1 MRVTKRKFLL
11 LTVLMLCV
19 QSWAYEETPFL
30 ADDGYYYYFWG
41 DEARFAGL
49 PDDHPK
55 VIYLNEKVTC
65 GGYEY
70 TLTTINNMAFSC
82 DGVTTIILPNTVTT
96 LYPRAFEGCSDLE
109 NITLSSNLATISSTA
124 FMHCTKLTSI
134 DIPNSVKFID
144 DAAFSGCSSLASV
157 TLGSGIES
165 IRDRAF
171 EYCTSLKSVAIPDK
185 VTTIGK
191 YAFDHC
197 SSLFNMTLGSNL
209 VTIGDYA
216 FQNCGK
222 LTRVLDI
229 PNHVKSIGKYAFRGC
244 YGVEV
249 LSLNDELETIGTS
262 AFEGCSGL
270 TSLTLPNSL
279 TKLGLDAFK
288 NCTALTSIYVGTG
301 LTDFGHYALGGVKGL
316 QSLVVAEGN
325 PVLSTPN
332 NCNTVIDKEKKVTL
346 GCANSVIPDGVE
358 SVYLDAFMDCTGL
371 TSIKFP
377 SSLRQIYGSGFEN
390 CTGLTSIEL
399 PEGFTTLYY
408 GAFMKCSGVTTIT
421 LPSTL
426 STMKD
431 LSLNCKNVKS
441 IICHIDEPFAI
452 DKRVFSFDAIFQN
465 ARLFVP
471 FGTIDKYKST
481 AGWNSFKHII
491 EPGDA
496 NADGVINAADIV
508 EVAAYLNDHP
518 NDSLEEISA
527 DADGDGVITPNDLK
541 LIIGIIMGR

>member
-1 MRVTKRKFLL
+1 M
-11 LTVLMLCV
+11 
-19 QSWAYEETPFL
+19 
-30 ADDGYYYYFWG
+30 
-41 DEARFAGL
+41 
-49 PDDHPK
+49 
-55 VIYLNEKVTC
+55 
-65 GGYEY
+65 
-70 TLTTINNMAFSC
+70 
-82 DGVTTIILPNTVTT
+82 
-96 LYPRAFEGCSDLE
+96 
-109 NITLSSNLATISSTA
+109 
-124 FMHCTKLTSI
+124 
-134 DIPNSVKFID
+134 
-144 DAAFSGCSSLASV
+144 
-157 TLGSGIES
+157 
-165 IRDRAF
+165 
-171 EYCTSLKSVAIPDK
+171 
-185 VTTIGK
+185 
-191 YAFDHC
+191 
-197 SSLFNMTLGSNL
+197 
-209 VTIGDYA
+209 
-216 FQNCGK
+216 
-222 LTRVLDI
+222 
-229 PNHVKSIGKYAFRGC
+229 
-244 YGVEV
+244 
-249 LSLNDELETIGTS
+249 
-262 AFEGCSGL
+262 
-270 TSLTLPNSL
+270 
-279 TKLGLDAFK
+279 
-288 NCTALTSIYVGTG
+288 TSIYVGTG
-301 LTDFGHYALGGVKGL
+301 LTDFGHYAFGGVKGL

-325 PVLSTPN
+325 TVFSTPN
-332 NCNTVIDKEKKVTL
+332 NCNTVIDNEKKVRL

-358 SVYLDAFMDCTGL
+358 SIYLDAFMDCTGL